1 MISVNRARA
10 WPIWVATLAALAVAC
25 SDGKGGGGAVDAE
38 PGTAGP
44 DATVAQIDA
53 IAAAA
58 LAEGPVAG
66 LSIAV
71 VRGNDVIVS
80 KGYGYADLAAKV
92 PATADTI
99 YDIASV
105 TKLITAVAIMKL
117 AQAGKLDLDA
127 DLASLLPEFPDAE
140 QAKKIT
146 VQHLLSHTSGLAD
159 YVVAHTE
166 YWLAGGKPVDAAYVL
181 DFLAGRPL
189 EFEPGN
195 QWSYSSTGFYLL
207 GMIVE
212 RASGKPYGQYVR
224 DEIAIPLGLAATA
237 PCDDVFGTAPAT
249 RGYDVTESGLT
260 PGRLIGAPN
269 IVADGGLCST
279 VRDLARLPA
288 ALARGDVV
296 SAASLA
302 QMKEPTTLAS
312 GVAVDYGLGVRRGM
326 LEGHAL
332 WGHTGGM
339 ENYWAVLAHY
349 PDDDVTI
356 AVLVNTEGG
365 DADAL
370 IVEGYVARAVLQLG
384 EPILADL
391 PVTYGEATAYRG
403 TYQRGP
409 DLFHVYPYAGHLRRA
424 IEGSGRPHRKLLHQG
439 QGSFAFSV
447 EYPMDRLVFHV
458 AGDRAVG
465 ASEYYNG
472 VFAAYSSRVR

>member
-1 MISVNRARA
+1 MISVNQPRASR
-10 WPIWVATLAALAVAC
+10 IWVASFAALAVAC
-25 SDGKGGGGAVDAE
+25 SGEKGRVGEE
-38 PGTAGP
+38 PGASSAE
-44 DATVAQIDA
+44 ATVARIDA
-53 IAAAA
+53 IAQAA
-58 LAEGPVAG
+58 LADGPLAG

-80 KGYGYADLAAKV
+80 KGYGYADLAARL

-99 YDIASV
+99 YDIASI
-105 TKLITAVAIMKL
+105 TKLFTSIAILKL
-117 AQAGKLDLDA
+117 VQSGKLDLGD

-146 VQHLLSHTSGLAD
+146 VRHLLSHTSGLTD

-181 DFLAGRPL
+181 GFLSGRPL
-189 EFEPGN
+189 EFEPGSN
-195 QWSYSSTGFYLL
+195 WSYSSTGFYLL

-212 RASGKPYGQYVR
+212 RVSGKPYGQYVR
-224 DEIAIPLGLAATA
+224 DEIAAPLGLTATA
-237 PCDDVFGTAPAT
+237 PCDMVFGSAPAT
-249 RGYDVTESGLT
+249 RGYDATESGLAA
-260 PGRLIGAPN
+260 GRLIGAPN

-279 VRDLARLPA
+279 VSDLARLPD

-312 GVAVDYGLGVRRGM
+312 GVAVDYGLGVRRGL
-326 LEGHAL
+326 LEGHEL

-339 ENYWAVLAHY
+339 ESYWAVLARY

-409 DLFHVYPYAGHLRRA
+409 ELFHVYPYAGHLRRA

-465 ASEYYNG
+465 TSEYYNG